1 MYVLTTK
8 NVIKLCETPFLKKSD
23 KITIVSSSLLS
34 CKSAEMAN
42 LMEDEVFKA
51 FTTYAAIAIL
61 KMMLMAPMTAYYR
74 FTRGVG
80 IKFSAIYFC

>member
-1 MYVLTTK
+1 
-8 NVIKLCETPFLKKSD
+8 
-23 KITIVSSSLLS
+23 
-34 CKSAEMAN
+34 MAK

-80 IKFSAIYFC
+80 INFSAIYFC